1 MFSPSRLLAIALITT
16 GCGPSNAKAPIAVLP
31 PGTDPIVSP
40 VGEATDAVW
49 LGGQRWVIIA
59 PQDKAVSLVDFAGRT
74 IGPFGGARGA
84 REYQQPFHI
93 FRTGDSVAIDD
104 WQMRRTTIWSLDG
117 KMIGI
122 IPAVNSLRGALPRA
136 RDGAGRWY
144 FELRPLPGPEGA
156 GNRDSAFVVRT
167 ESDFSEADT
176 VIRLAPLDVAEVIS
190 EGRRRFERRLLSGQ
204 DRWGVLPD
212 GSLWV
217 GRVQQNR
224 VDWVGSDQ
232 AVHRG
237 PELPDQVFPVREPD
251 RELFLRRFPQE
262 LRATAEQIPFAA
274 IKPPFEAAFT
284 TPAGQVWLVKSRAV
298 GDSLRSNQVVG
309 RDGHLAR
316 EVRHHGHGR
325 VLAVSQS
332 AVLLTEPFEGGIR
345 LYQIALPQATP
356 GQ

>member
-1 MFSPSRLLAIALITT
+1 MFFPSRLLAVALLSAA
-16 GCGPSNAKAPIAVLP
+16 CGPSGPKASIQVLP
-31 PGTDPIVSP
+31 PGSDPVVSP

-49 LGGQRWVIIA
+49 LGGDRWAIIA
-59 PQDKAVSLVDFAGRT
+59 PQDKTVSLVDFAKRT
-74 IGPFGGARGA
+74 IGPFGGAKGA

-93 FRTGDSVAIDD
+93 FRSGDSVAIAD
-104 WQMRRTTIWSLDG
+104 WQMRRATIWSPDG
-117 KMIGI
+117 QMLGI
-122 IPAVNSLRGALPRA
+122 IPAVDALRGALPRA
-136 RDGAGRWY
+136 RDAEGHWY
-144 FELRPLPGPEGA
+144 FELRPQPGPDGA

-167 ESDFSEADT
+167 AADFSQADT
-176 VIRLAPLDVAEVIS
+176 VIRLAPLDVVEMIS

-212 GSLWV
+212 GSVWV
-217 GRVQQNR
+217 ARVQQNR
-224 VDWVGSDQ
+224 VDWVGSDRKI
-232 AVHRG
+232 HRG
-237 PELPDQVFPVREPD
+237 PELPDKVYPVTEPD

-262 LRATAEQIPFAA
+262 LRASAEQIPFAA

-309 RDGHLAR
+309 RDGHLTR

-332 AVLLTEPFEGGIR
+332 AVLLAEPFEGGIR
-345 LYQIALPQATP
+345 LYELALPQVTP
-356 GQ
+356 GR

>member
-1 MFSPSRLLAIALITT
+1 MFSPSRLLAVALIATA
-16 GCGPSNAKAPIAVLP
+16 CGPSRSKAPIVVLP
-31 PGTDPIVSP
+31 PGTNPLVSP
-40 VGEATDAVW
+40 VGEATDGVW
-49 LGGQRWVIIA
+49 LGGERWAIIA
-59 PQDKAVSLVDFAGRT
+59 PQDKAVSLVDFSSRT

-93 FRTGDSVAIDD
+93 FRTGDSVAIAD
-104 WQMRRTTIWSLDG
+104 WQMRRTTLWSLDG
-117 KMIGI
+117 KMLGV
-122 IPAVNSLRGALPRA
+122 IPAVDALRGALPRA

-144 FELRPLPGPEGA
+144 FELRPLPGPDGS

-167 ESDFSEADT
+167 QADFSGADT

-217 GRVQQNR
+217 ARVQQNR
-224 VDWVGSDQ
+224 VDWVGNNQ

-237 PELPDQVFPVREPD
+237 PELPDKVYPVSEPD
-251 RELFLRRFPQE
+251 RELFLRRFPEE

-274 IKPPFEAAFT
+274 IKPPFEAALT
-284 TPAGQVWLVKSRAV
+284 TPAGQIWLVKSRAV

-309 RDGHLAR
+309 RDGRLVR
-316 EVRHHGHGR
+316 EVRHYGHGR
-325 VLAVSQS
+325 VLAVSPT
-332 AVLLTEPFEGGIR
+332 AVLLAEPFEGGIR
-345 LYQIALPQATP
+345 LFQIALPQAAP